1 MCPKITRPFTVR
13 FCDLFSFLTGVVT
26 RKKLV
31 SPFKKTIATNPLN
44 HCIES
49 SIPPCQFSFSPW
61 FFFSV
66 STYKCYFVSIL
77 DVDFTSCEWNHPM
90 ISVHRNLFHI
100 RLSLL
105 CSFFYTFVCFIIG
118 WAQFLEFF
126 FLHSLSSLFF
136 YFFLY
141 FVLFL
146 DSRTKLGERV
156 KKKTHVCFFLWNTLT

>member
-1 MCPKITRPFTVR
+1 MYWIKHSTVSI
-13 FCDLFSFLTGVVT
+13 LF
-26 RKKLV
+26 
-31 SPFKKTIATNPLN
+31 
-44 HCIES
+44 
-49 SIPPCQFSFSPW
+49 FSMI
-61 FFFSV
+61 FFSV

-77 DVDFTSCEWNHPM
+77 DVDFTSCEWNHPT

-136 YFFLY
+136 YFFFY
-141 FVLFL
+141 ISFCF
-146 DSRTKLGERV
+146 SILGQNSAREW
-156 KKKTHVCFFLWNTLT
+156 KKRMCASFFGTHWHRRMICVMLELGMWLL